1 MTPRLDAICGLLD
14 FAWQIMISC
23 VWRCQGCQICPS
35 GGEQQ
40 VLLDATGRPERLS
53 MDGGAL
59 SLLEGVADSPLGQD
73 GPQQADGD
81 GGLHCKLSTRK
92 DVHVEHTHL

>member
-23 VWRCQGCQICPS
+23 VRRCQGCQVCPS

-40 VLLDATGRPERLS
+40 VLLDATGRAKRSKGGADEGLGLAEVTQAPT
-53 MDGGAL
+53 GAL
-59 SLLEGVADSPLGQD
+59 SLLEGV
-73 GPQQADGD
+73 GD
-81 GGLHCKLSTRK
+81 
-92 DVHVEHTHL
+92 